1 MSRPAFSSRPLGNVA
16 ASVSLGVAVVMA
28 IVMAV
33 VVALPAAGLATPADS
48 SDAAAQKAAA
58 EIQAARD
65 RANAA
70 ADAAFAAESALDAL
84 SIEVTNTEIE
94 LADLEARAGSLQS
107 GVEEVAVQRFVSG
120 GGGGIPLLSGLD
132 GPSAQ
137 AQANVLLEIVSDTS
151 QSTLDEYDALSK
163 ELADKKRSLER
174 AKEQQ
179 AQAIEDYEALQ
190 AKALAEVER
199 LKKVEAQRLKDEK
212 VRKILEAARIKAQAD
227 ALAQSAS
234 GAIVNSGAGNTG
246 ARRNGLAGFLD
257 NGVYLD
263 GNIICPVAGS
273 AGFGDTWGAPR
284 SGGRKHKGV
293 DMMSS
298 MGTPLVAVAS
308 GNLRL
313 ISSRGIAG
321 NSILLRANNGNTY
334 FYAHLSA
341 YEGGERSVS
350 QGDVIGYV
358 GDTGNAAGNPHLHFE
373 IHPGGG
379 NPVNPYPSVRAAC

>member
-1 MSRPAFSSRPLGNVA
+1 MVVRPNTARSGFRT
-16 ASVSLGVAVVMA
+16 LGVAVTAA
-28 IVMAV
+28 ILASGLV
-33 VVALPAAGLATPADS
+33 VGLPAAGLAAPADS

-58 EIQAARD
+58 EIQAARE

-84 SIEVTNTEIE
+84 TIEVANTEIE
-94 LADLEARAGSLQS
+94 LADLQARAGSLQT

-120 GGGGIPLLSGLD
+120 RRGGIPLLSGLD

-137 AQANVLLEIVSDTS
+137 AQADVLIEILSDTS
-151 QSTLDEYDALSK
+151 QSTIDEYDALSR

-174 AKEQQ
+174 ARERQR
-179 AQAIEDYEALQ
+179 QAIEDFGDAQ

-199 LKKVEAQRLKDEK
+199 LRKVEAQRLKDEK
-212 VRKILEAARIKAQAD
+212 VRKILEAARIEAQAE
-227 ALAQSAS
+227 ALAQAG
-234 GAIVNSGAGNTG
+234 GAVGRIVNTGAGNTG
-246 ARRNGLAGFLD
+246 SRRSGTSGFLD
-257 NGVYLD
+257 NGVYVD

-273 AGFGDTWGAPR
+273 TGFGDTWGAPR
-284 SGGRKHKGV
+284 SGGRRHKGV
-293 DMMSS
+293 DMMSA

-308 GNLRL
+308 GTLRI

-341 YEGGERSVS
+341 YEGGERSVD
-350 QGDVIGYV
+350 QGDTIGYV
-358 GDTGNAAGNPHLHFE
+358 GDTGNASGNPHLHFE
-373 IHPGGG
+373 VHPGGG
-379 NPVNPYPSVRAAC
+379 SPVNPYPSVRAAC

>member
-16 ASVSLGVAVVMA
+16 ASVSLGVAV
-28 IVMAV
+28 VMAV

>member
-1 MSRPAFSSRPLGNVA
+1 MVARPHAPRSGSRTFGALATAATLALG
-16 ASVSLGVAVVMA
+16 LVVG
-28 IVMAV
+28 
-33 VVALPAAGLATPADS
+33 LPAAGLATPADS
-48 SDAAAQKAAA
+48 SDAAAEKAAA

-84 SIEVTNTEIE
+84 TIDVANIEIE
-94 LADLEARAGSLQS
+94 LADLEVRANSLQI

-137 AQANVLLEIVSDTS
+137 AQANVLIEIVSDTS

-163 ELADKKRSLER
+163 ELADKRRSLER
-174 AKEQQ
+174 AKERE
-179 AQAIEDYEALQ
+179 AQAIKDHEAAQ

-199 LKKVEAQRLKDEK
+199 LKKIEAQRLKDEK
-212 VRKILEAARIKAQAD
+212 VRRILEAARIKAQAEAMAAAGD
-227 ALAQSAS
+227 PS
-234 GAIVNSGAGNTG
+234 GSIVNTGAGNTG
-246 ARRNGLAGFLD
+246 KRRSGSSGFFD
-257 NGVYLD
+257 NGVYVD

-273 AGFGDTWGAPR
+273 SGFGDTWGAPR
-284 SGGRKHKGV
+284 SGGRRHKGV

-308 GNLRL
+308 GTLRI

-341 YEGGERSVS
+341 YEGGERSVE
-350 QGDVIGYV
+350 QGDIIGYV
-358 GDTGNAAGNPHLHFE
+358 GDTGNATGNPHLHFE
-373 IHPGGG
+373 VHPGGG
-379 NPVNPYPSVRAAC
+379 SPVNPYPSVRAAC

>member
-28 IVMAV
+28 VVMAV

>member
-16 ASVSLGVAVVMA
+16 ASVLLGVAVVMA
-28 IVMAV
+28 VVMAV

>member
-16 ASVSLGVAVVMA
+16 ASVFLGVAVVMA
-28 IVMAV
+28 VVMAV

>member
-1 MSRPAFSSRPLGNVA
+1 
-16 ASVSLGVAVVMA
+16 
-28 IVMAV
+28 MAV
-33 VVALPAAGLATPADS
+33 VVVLPAAGLASPADS

-120 GGGGIPLLSGLD
+120 GGGIPLLSGLD

-137 AQANVLLEIVSDTS
+137 AQANVLLEIVSDTT

-174 AKEQQ
+174 AKDQQ
-179 AQAIEDYEALQ
+179 AQAIEDYAALQ

>member
-1 MSRPAFSSRPLGNVA
+1 MSRPVNFSRTLGALATSA
-16 ASVSLGVAVVMA
+16 ALVVGL
-28 IVMAV
+28 
-33 VVALPAAGLATPADS
+33 VVALPSASLATPADS
-48 SDAAAQKAAA
+48 SDAAAEKAAA

-70 ADAAFAAESALDAL
+70 ADAAFQAESALDGL
-84 SIEVTNTEIE
+84 TIEVSNTEIE

-120 GGGGIPLLSGLD
+120 GGAGIPLLSGLD

-163 ELADKKRSLER
+163 ELAEKKKDLER
-174 AKEQQ
+174 AKKQQ

-212 VRKILEAARIKAQAD
+212 VRKILEAARLEAQAA

-234 GAIVNSGAGNTG
+234 GAIVNTGAGNNG
-246 ARRNGLAGFLD
+246 RRRNGNAGFLD

-298 MGTPLVAVAS
+298 MSTPLVAVAS
-308 GNLRL
+308 GTLRL

-341 YEGGERSVS
+341 YEGGERSVD
-350 QGDVIGYV
+350 QGDIIGYV
-358 GDTGNAAGNPHLHFE
+358 GDTGNASGNPHLHFE